1 MFIFFV
7 HYSLLWFKTYQNKNQ
22 SGRMRIY
29 LVNPVNFQD
38 LIINSPLFLLQLFVN
53 WLLELNIGLR

>member
-38 LIINSPLFLLQLFVN
+38 LIINSPLFLLQIFL
-53 WLLELNIGLR
+53 